1 MCRTSARAVAKERG
15 GGAGGAGGG
24 GGGGGGRGENAVADE
39 SQRPVTAHPH
49 SLSARTRQASVCG
62 GI

>member
-1 MCRTSARAVAKERG
+1 MCQTSARAVAKERG
-15 GGAGGAGGG
+15 GGAGGAGG

-49 SLSARTRQASVCG
+49 SLSARTRQASVSG
-62 GI
+62 GM